1 MSIIALIIFLFT
13 FGMAGL
19 ILYVAFKAIIRS
31 PLRDKKDHLKLVDE
45 QYEEVVLLKKEFK
58 NVDKKEDEV
67 KKFTNN

>member
-31 PLRDKKDHLKLVDE
+31 PLRDKKDHITLVDE
-45 QYEEVVLLKKEFK
+45 Q
-58 NVDKKEDEV
+58 
-67 KKFTNN
+67 